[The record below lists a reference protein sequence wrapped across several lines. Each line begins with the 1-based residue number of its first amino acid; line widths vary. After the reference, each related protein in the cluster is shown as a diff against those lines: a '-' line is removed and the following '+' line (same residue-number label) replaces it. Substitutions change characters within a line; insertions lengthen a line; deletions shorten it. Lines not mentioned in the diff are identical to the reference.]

1 MAGRVIVVVGAGPGV
16 GAAVAHRFGVKGY
29 AVGLVG
35 RNAQALEQLAE
46 GLRADDITV
55 DCAVA
60 DVADEAA
67 LRAALE
73 RFAELGGQIDVLH
86 YNPSLTTMKDPLELT
101 PDELLAD
108 LRVGVAGLL
117 TAVQAAR
124 PLMREGARVIATGSR
139 AADVPWVQA
148 ASVGVQK
155 AGLRNLVTAL
165 DGALAPD
172 GIRAVSV
179 TVNGVLAPGSAFD
192 PVHVADALYS
202 AATQPVESWRSE
214 VPFDG
219 AP

>member
-55 DCAVA
+55 GCAVA
-60 DVADEAA
+60 DVADEVA

-192 PVHVADALYS
+192 PAHVADALYS